1 MSLARRI
8 VRRPVLITVLFVL
21 VTIVGIYA
29 TLQLPLDLFP
39 ASEEPRMSVSASW
52 PGANPRTME
61 ELVTK
66 VLEASLTSV
75 EGLSSL
81 SSTSSEGSS
90 GISLTFQYGTNL
102 DAAANDIRDKID
114 RARRGL
120 PDGVGDPTIQKFDSS
135 SMPIMRLAIKGSR
148 TAEELKAI
156 AESAVAPRLEQA
168 AGVAQVSVSGGRA
181 RVVRADV
188 SRNRLEAYGL
198 TISSIA
204 SALASQSAETG
215 GGRIEEGGKSYSIRT
230 TGEFKSVAEIAD
242 AVIARKSGY
251 GVRLRDVAEV
261 YDGYEDETSAVYIDG
276 ETGVYLSVQKRTGAN
291 SIQTADAVGA
301 KLAEVAKAL
310 PAGVTVETISDN
322 TRLIR
327 STVADLVSSAGAGA
341 LLAMAFVFL
350 FLRSLRPTLVIG
362 LSIPVSI
369 VATLLAMYF
378 ADLSLNMMTLT
389 GLILGVGMIVDSSIV
404 IIDNIH
410 AYRERGAR
418 PLVAAMV
425 GTEEMITPITASTL
439 TTIVVFIPMI
449 LFRRRL
455 GRLAVMFE
463 GAMFTIV
470 IALVA
475 SWIIALF
482 LVPVLSSR
490 YLPFA
495 TREERPIRS
504 RLLAA
509 LDRAVERALGGL
521 TRGYRAALKA
531 ALEHR
536 AASVL
541 AALGLFALSLAAAP
555 RMNIVFSPTMPDDAV
570 SLSVTLPVGTRY
582 EETRDLVRQLEAAA
596 RSEVKGYK
604 NVIATVG
611 SSGRAGRSN
620 QGSID
625 VILPAD
631 GKGADSA
638 KAVQAKLRSHFK
650 DYPQAALSFSSGR
663 GGFGS
668 RADVSIG
675 VTSEDLDKA
684 IATADGIVALIKA
697 KVPEVV
703 DARTD
708 MTNGLPQ
715 LEIVVDRERAYSF
728 GVSLSAI
735 ARELDANVAGVTAA
749 AYNDGG
755 EDLGI
760 VLSLAKDDR
769 QTIPDLGRIFV
780 LAPSGARVPLSEL
793 ASMEKGVGPVSIR
806 RENQARKI
814 TVTGKLSGLRA
825 DKAEA
830 LIKAAVKE
838 GMVIDDAV
846 RVEYSGSWSEIT
858 ATGASFL
865 LVLALAVLLV
875 FGVMAGQYESFKDPF
890 INLFTIPLTLIGVF
904 AVHLAA
910 GQAFSMFTMVG
921 LVMLVGIVVN
931 NGIVLVD
938 YTNLLR
944 GRGRP
949 LFEACLEAG
958 ANRLRPVLMTAVT
971 TILGVVPMALFPTE
985 NASIMQPIG
994 LCIMGGLASSTFITL
1009 LLIPVVYY
1017 LFNAKDEARKE
1028 AAR

>member
-39 ASEEPRMSVSASW
+39 ANEEPRMSVSTSW
-52 PGANPRTME
+52 TGANPRTVE

-90 GISLTFQYGTNL
+90 NISLAFEYGTDL
-102 DAAANDIRDKID
+102 DAAANDIRDKLD
-114 RARRGL
+114 RAKRGL
-120 PDGVGDPTIQKFDSS
+120 PDGVGDPTVLKFDSS
-135 SMPIMRLAIKGSR
+135 SMPIMRLAIKGNR

-188 SRNRLEAYGL
+188 SRNRMEAYGL
-198 TISSIA
+198 TISSMA
-204 SALASQSAETG
+204 SSLAAQSAEMG

-230 TGEFKSVAEIAD
+230 TGEFKSVEEIGG
-242 AVIARKSGY
+242 AVVARKNGY

-261 YDGYEDETSAVYIDG
+261 YDGYEEETSAVYING
-276 ETGVYLSVQKRTGAN
+276 QTGVYLSVQKRTGAN
-291 SIQTADAVGA
+291 SIQTADAVDA
-301 KLAEVAKAL
+301 KLQELSRIL
-310 PAGVTVETISDN
+310 PAGVTVETVSDN
-322 TRLIR
+322 TKLIR

-341 LLAMAFVFL
+341 VLAMAFVFI
-350 FLRSLRPTLVIG
+350 FLRSLRPTIVIG
-362 LSIPVSI
+362 ISIPVSI
-369 VATLLAMYF
+369 VVPLLAMYF
-378 ADLSLNMMTLT
+378 AGLSLNLMTLT

-418 PLVAAMV
+418 PLVAAMI
-425 GTEEMITPITASTL
+425 GTEEMILPITASTL

-449 LFRRRL
+449 LFRRQL

-470 IALVA
+470 IALAA

-482 LVPVLSSR
+482 LVPVLASR

-495 TREERPIRS
+495 TREESPIRS
-504 RLLAA
+504 RALAA
-509 LDRAVERALGGL
+509 LDRAVERALVGL
-521 TRGYRAALKA
+521 TKGYRAALKA

-536 AASVL
+536 AATVL
-541 AALGLFALSLAAAP
+541 VALGLFVLALAAAP
-555 RMNIVFSPTMPDDAV
+555 KMNIVFSPTMPDDAV

-582 EETRDLVRQLEAAA
+582 EETKDLVLQLEAAA
-596 RSEVKGYK
+596 RAEVKGYK
-604 NVIATVG
+604 NIIATVG
-611 SSGRAGRSN
+611 SSGRSGRSN

-638 KAVQAKLRSHFK
+638 RAVQAKLRSHFK
-650 DYPQAALSFSSGR
+650 DYPQATLSFSAGR

-668 RADVSIG
+668 KADVSIG
-675 VTSEDLDKA
+675 VTSEDLGKA

-703 DARTD
+703 DAKTD

-715 LEIVVDRERAYSF
+715 LEIVINRERAYSF
-728 GVSLSAI
+728 GLTLAAI
-735 ARELDANVAGVTAA
+735 AKEIDANVAGVTAA

-755 EDLGI
+755 EDLGV
-760 VLSLAKDDR
+760 VLSLAKEDR
-769 QTIPDLGRIFV
+769 QTIPDLGRIF
-780 LAPSGARVPLSEL
+780 LLSSTGARVPLSEI
-793 ASMEKGVGPVSIR
+793 ASMEKGVGPVTIR
-806 RENQARKI
+806 RENQARKV

-858 ATGASFL
+858 STGSSFL

-904 AVHLAA
+904 AVHLLA

-944 GRGRP
+944 GRGKS
-949 LFEACLEAG
+949 LFDACLEAG
-958 ANRLRPVLMTAVT
+958 ASRLRPVLMTAVT
-971 TILGVVPMALFPTE
+971 TILGVLPMALFPTQ
-985 NASIMQPIG
+985 NSSIMQPIG

-1017 LFNAKDEARKE
+1017 LFNAREEARKE
-1028 AAR
+1028 AAA

>member
-1 MSLARRI
+1 VSLAKR
-8 VRRPVLITVLFVL
+8 VVGRPVLITVLFAL
-21 VTIVGIYA
+21 VTIVGIYS

-39 ASEEPRMSVSASW
+39 ASEEPRMSVSTSW
-52 PGANPRTME
+52 TGANPRTVE

-66 VLEASLTSV
+66 VLEASLTGV
-75 EGLSSL
+75 EGLSSV

-90 GISLTFQYGTNL
+90 NISLAFEYGTDL
-102 DAAANDIRDKID
+102 DAATNDIRDKLG
-114 RARRGL
+114 RARRAL
-120 PDGVGDPTIQKFDSS
+120 PDGVGEPTIQKFDSS
-135 SMPIMRLAIKGSR
+135 AMPIMRLAIRGSR

-168 AGVAQVSVSGGRA
+168 AGVAQVSVSGERA

-198 TISSIA
+198 TITQIA
-204 SALASQSAETG
+204 SSLAAQSVETG
-215 GGRIEEGGKSYSIRT
+215 GGRIEEGDKSYSLRT
-230 TGEFKSVAEIAD
+230 TGEFASIAQIAD
-242 AVIARKSGY
+242 AVVARRNGY

-261 YDGYEDETSAVYIDG
+261 YDGFAEETSAVLIDG

-291 SIQTADAVGA
+291 SIQTADAVAA
-301 KLAEVAKAL
+301 KLAEVSRSL
-310 PAGVTVETISDN
+310 PAGVEVETISDD

-350 FLRSLRPTLVIG
+350 FLRSLRPTIVIG

-369 VATLLAMYF
+369 VVTLLAMYF
-378 ADLSLNMMTLT
+378 AGLSLNMMTLT

-418 PLVAAMV
+418 ARVAAMV
-425 GTEEMITPITASTL
+425 GTEEMILPITASTL
-439 TTIVVFIPMI
+439 TTIVVFLPMI
-449 LFRRRL
+449 LFRRKL

-482 LVPVLSSR
+482 LVPVLASR

-504 RLLAA
+504 RLLLA
-509 LDRAVERALGGL
+509 LDRAVEGALSAL
-521 TRGYRAALKA
+521 TRGYSAALKA
-531 ALEHR
+531 ALGHR
-536 AASVL
+536 ALTVL
-541 AALGLFALSLAAAP
+541 VALGLFALALAAAP
-555 RMNIVFSPTMPDDAV
+555 RMDIVFSPTMQGDSV
-570 SLSVTLPVGTRY
+570 SLSVSLPVGARY
-582 EETRDLVRQLEAAA
+582 EETKDLVLQLEAAA
-596 RSEVKGYK
+596 RADIKGYK
-604 NVIATVG
+604 TVIASVG
-611 SSGRAGRSN
+611 SSGRSGRSN

-625 VILPAD
+625 VILPPD

-638 KAVQAKLRSHFK
+638 QAVQAKLRSRLK
-650 DYPQAALSFSSGR
+650 DYPQATFSFSSGR

-668 RADVSIG
+668 RPDLSIA
-675 VTSEDLDKA
+675 VTSEDLEKA
-684 IATADGIVALIKA
+684 VATADGIVALIKA
-697 KVPEVV
+697 KVPQVT

-715 LEIVVDRERAYSF
+715 LQIVIDRERAYSF
-728 GVSLSAI
+728 GLSLSAVAKEI
-735 ARELDANVAGVTAA
+735 DANVAGVTAA
-749 AYNDGG
+749 AYEEGG
-755 EDLGI
+755 EELG
-760 VLSLAKDDR
+760 VFLSLAKEDR
-769 QTIPDLGRIFV
+769 QSVPDLGSIFV
-780 LAPSGARVPLSEL
+780 LSSSGARVPLSEI

-806 RENQARKI
+806 RENQARKV

-830 LIKAAVKE
+830 LVKE
-838 GMVIDDAV
+838 AIRDGLVLDDAV
-846 RVEYSGSWSEIT
+846 RLEYSGSWSEIT
-858 ATGASFL
+858 STGSSFL

-890 INLFTIPLTLIGVF
+890 INLFTIPLALIGVF
-904 AVHLAA
+904 AVHLLA
-910 GQAFSMFTMVG
+910 GQAFSMFTLVG

-958 ANRLRPVLMTAVT
+958 RSRLRPVLMTAVT
-971 TILGVVPMALFPTE
+971 TILGVAPMALFPTQ

-1017 LFNAKDEARKE
+1017 LFNAKEEARKE